1 MNSKGFLQAV
11 LHFLKPARTIPHTSW
26 MAKNR
31 WNITLKNL
39 PPLFIGLAIFG
50 LGEALLIESTIGNSP
65 WSVFAQGLSIRTPL
79 SIGQSTAVISVGVL
93 LLWLP
98 LRERPGFGTIAN
110 IAIIA
115 LFVQIGVDHIPT
127 VENLILLQ
135 IAYVLIG
142 ISLVG
147 AGTALYI
154 TCGLGPGPRDG
165 LMTSLHRKT
174 GIRIARVRIAIEVS
188 VLIIGA
194 TLGGTVGIGTAMFAL
209 FIGNSIATNL
219 NFVARFS
226 NRSRPNPA

>member
-1 MNSKGFLQAV
+1 M
-11 LHFLKPARTIPHTSW
+11 
-26 MAKNR
+26 
-31 WNITLKNL
+31 KNL

-98 LRERPGFGTIAN
+98 LRELPGFGTIAN

-194 TLGGTVGIGTAMFAL
+194 ALGGTVGIGTAMFAL

>member
-1 MNSKGFLQAV
+1 M
-11 LHFLKPARTIPHTSW
+11 
-26 MAKNR
+26 
-31 WNITLKNL
+31 KNL

-115 LFVQIGVDHIPT
+115 LFVQIGVDHIQT

-142 ISLVG
+142 IALVG

-194 TLGGTVGIGTAMFAL
+194 ALGGTVGIGTAMFAL

>member
-1 MNSKGFLQAV
+1 VNSKGFLQAV

-79 SIGQSTAVISVGVL
+79 SIGQSTAVISIGVL

-142 ISLVG
+142 IALVG

-194 TLGGTVGIGTAMFAL
+194 ALGGTVGIGTAMFAL

>member
-142 ISLVG
+142 IALVG

-194 TLGGTVGIGTAMFAL
+194 ALGVTVGIGTAMFAL